1 MTVRVRIHFVDWERS
16 TIHRIRNFGEDLWRS
31 FREDKQVEVD
41 LGEIDRA
48 VDEVTY
54 VVRRRFLKRS
64 LTEVHRLL
72 GVHFMENEVVI
83 DTESQ

>member
-1 MTVRVRIHFVDWERS
+1 VTVRVRIHFVDWERS